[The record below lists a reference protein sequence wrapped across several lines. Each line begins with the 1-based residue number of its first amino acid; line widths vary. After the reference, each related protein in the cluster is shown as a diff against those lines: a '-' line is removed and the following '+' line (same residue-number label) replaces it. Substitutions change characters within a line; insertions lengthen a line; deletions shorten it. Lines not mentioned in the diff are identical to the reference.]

1 MLAQLANEQTKEQ
14 LEGLGKE
21 SNSIKTAGCHL
32 ATITSAYSTDGG
44 TWKSLTVEFE
54 TETGETAKLSEFFGI
69 PKSSSAEDTEKA
81 NKANTRVM
89 SIMTKLGKLIGIPD
103 IKAGTTGAQPGT
115 DAKGRT
121 IEIYPKYAKKQLY
134 VTTSTVISADSKD
147 TSKVYVKQEV
157 NPNKFLD
164 KTGKDGMGRDVLE
177 SYAEEAKASIEIAY
191 NDQGN
196 MACLQKQQQL
206 KEKAMGVVQP
216 TTSAPATQASTATAQ
231 TAAPVEEDDDI

>member
-21 SNSIKTAGCHL
+21 SNSIRTAGCHL
-32 ATITSAYSTDGG
+32 ATITSMYSTDGG

-54 TETGETAKLSEFFGI
+54 TETGETARLSEFFGI
-69 PKSSSAEDTEKA
+69 PKSSSAEDVEKA
-81 NKANTRVM
+81 NKANTRIM
-89 SIMTKLGKLIGIPD
+89 SIITKLGKLVGIPD
-103 IKAGTTGAQPGT
+103 IKVGTAGAQSST
-115 DAKGRT
+115 DDKGRT
-121 IEIYPKYAKKQLY
+121 TEVYPKYAKKQLY
-134 VTTSTVISADSKD
+134 ITTSTVISADSKD
-147 TSKVYVKQEV
+147 SSKVYVKQEV

-177 SYAEEAKASIEIAY
+177 SYTEEAKASIEIAY

-206 KEKAMGVVQP
+206 KEQAMGVAQP
-216 TTSAPATQASTATAQ
+216 TTSAPATQTATATAQ
-231 TAAPVEEDDDI
+231 TATSAAEDDDI